1 MRTRKQP
8 LHELRR
14 QLVRD
19 VRYHV
24 VHPLHRFDAFHPFLF
39 RHDRWA
45 FASRN
50 LRVRDDSNHEFARRR
65 PGRRRRVL
73 PVLLLT
79 VLIKVVLKVVFR
91 VDESVV
97 VKVFFFADVTRL
109 PQRVRVAEV
118 REIEAAVHVDAH
130 NVVLFF
136 ALPFS
141 LFVLFLFSKHRRNIR
156 RGNNARSSKGV
167 VGRGILAIPD
177 WINFKNILSVSFR
190 VLYRDTFSLFTKDA
204 QKRAKHAR

>member
-65 PGRRRRVL
+65 RPGRPGRRVL
-73 PVLLLT
+73 PVLLL
-79 VLIKVVLKVVFR
+79 KVVLKVVFR
-91 VDESVV
+91 VESVV
-97 VKVFFFADVTRL
+97 IEVFFFADVTRL

-130 NVVLFF
+130 IVLF
-136 ALPFS
+136 ALFS
-141 LFVLFLFSKHRRNIR
+141 L
-156 RGNNARSSKGV
+156 
-167 VGRGILAIPD
+167 
-177 WINFKNILSVSFR
+177 
-190 VLYRDTFSLFTKDA
+190 
-204 QKRAKHAR
+204 

>member
-65 PGRRRRVL
+65 PGRRRRRVL

-79 VLIKVVLKVVFR
+79 VLTVVLKVVFR
-91 VDESVV
+91 VESVV
-97 VKVFFFADVTRL
+97 KIFFFADVTRL

-130 NVVLFF
+130 VVLFF
-136 ALPFS
+136 VPFS
-141 LFVLFLFSKHRRNIR
+141 LFVLFLFSKHRRN
-156 RGNNARSSKGV
+156 
-167 VGRGILAIPD
+167 VGGTM
-177 WINFKNILSVSFR
+177 R
-190 VLYRDTFSLFTKDA
+190 VR
-204 QKRAKHAR
+204 QKE

>member
-65 PGRRRRVL
+65 PGRRRRRVL

-97 VKVFFFADVTRL
+97 IKVFFFADVTRL

-130 NVVLFF
+130 IVLF
-136 ALPFS
+136 ALLSLCVPFFKAS
-141 LFVLFLFSKHRRNIR
+141 ER
-156 RGNNARSSKGV
+156 RGNARSSKGV
-167 VGRGILAIPD
+167 GRNGDSRLD
-177 WINFKNILSVSFR
+177 KF
-190 VLYRDTFSLFTKDA
+190 
-204 QKRAKHAR
+204 QKYFECFV

>member
-79 VLIKVVLKVVFR
+79 VLKVVLVVFR
-91 VDESVV
+91 VESVV
-97 VKVFFFADVTRL
+97 IKVFFFADVTRL

-130 NVVLFF
+130 IVLF
-136 ALPFS
+136 ALLSLCVPFFKAS
-141 LFVLFLFSKHRRNIR
+141 ER
-156 RGNNARSSKGV
+156 RGNARSSKGV
-167 VGRGILAIPD
+167 GRNGDSRLDKFQKYCVFCLGFYIEKERKIFERLLEDASPS
-177 WINFKNILSVSFR
+177 LS
-190 VLYRDTFSLFTKDA
+190 L
-204 QKRAKHAR
+204 